1 MYFNQLAA
9 KSLLLIG
16 LTLGMVGCSRA
27 PDPQDDIPLFKT
39 FIAENIDKVS
49 DDPYISSTV
58 KPGDKMYELILHAQ
72 HGRWDDDEEERW
84 LDLINQNNT
93 EAMIWYGRILTVSLQ
108 YRSQGYQLIH
118 RAMLEGDPYA
128 ALWLSNQSQECLDEF
143 GVDSP
148 SNELAEMAGLDS
160 PVDSDV
166 CSKDNFTKAVKG
178 FEKLAAEGDLRA
190 QYFLLKQKHWDK
202 SKETRADYI
211 HEIIRFAEAHYYQ
224 PLMDYVGTILYYSE
238 EAQKDV
244 SNSQEQHELAIQ
256 LLSIASNY
264 NYIPAIEKL
273 HFAVTN
279 KDKRNQLFNK
289 SMLLGDVKMI
299 RYKYY
304 QMQDG
309 SPKQYYYNVIMKEL
323 SGDYVFRARDLK
335 EDLEVKKQAITFVKS
350 IHSSIYI
357 DGFTHRDDWHSL

>member
-39 FIAENIDKVS
+39 FITENIDKVS

-58 KPGDKMYELILHAQ
+58 KPGDKMYEFLASLQHGSGGGNFLEPLLSNNDPEAMLWEGRLILPVMRHR
-72 HGRWDDDEEERW
+72 GR
-84 LDLINQNNT
+84 
-93 EAMIWYGRILTVSLQ
+93 AYK
-108 YRSQGYQLIH
+108 LIH
-118 RAMLEGDPYA
+118 DSMLAGNPYA
-128 ALWLSNQSQECLDEF
+128 ALELSEGSESCTYYF
-143 GVDSP
+143 GRDSVG
-148 SNELAEMAGLDS
+148 SELAEMAGLDS
-160 PVDSDV
+160 PGDSDV